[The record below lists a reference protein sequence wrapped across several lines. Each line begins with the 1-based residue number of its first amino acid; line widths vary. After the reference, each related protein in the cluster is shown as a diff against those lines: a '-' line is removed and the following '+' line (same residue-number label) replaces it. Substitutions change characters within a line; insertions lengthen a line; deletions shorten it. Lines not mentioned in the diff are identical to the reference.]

1 MLSVMESNGNEP
13 VTVSAVI
20 SPEEAISAMA
30 AIGDRR
36 AWLAD
41 RLIAPCWYHPAA
53 GVLAGA
59 LIAVGETRN
68 WPLFYWAVAGY
79 SAGCGALMWVNQRR
93 VGVAVK
99 YFRRRV
105 STVFAA
111 QVLTLSSLVAL
122 ACWLDLDRGR
132 RGAFLVAGVLAVAI
146 TIVFGRWT
154 DRALRADFQAHW

>member
-1 MLSVMESNGNEP
+1 MASEEKGAGP
-13 VTVSAVI
+13 VSAAI
-20 SPEEAISAMA
+20 PPEEAASAMA
-30 AIGDRR
+30 AIDDRR

-41 RLIAPCWYHPAA
+41 RLIAPRWYHPAF
-53 GVLAGA
+53 GVLAGV
-59 LIAVGETRN
+59 LIAVAETRN

-79 SAGCGALMWVNQRR
+79 SAGCGALMWMNQRR

-105 STVFAA
+105 SIVFAA
-111 QVLTLSSLVAL
+111 QVLTLSALVAV

-154 DRALRADFQAHW
+154 DRALRADFQARR

>member
-1 MLSVMESNGNEP
+1 M
-13 VTVSAVI
+13 SAAI
-20 SPEEAISAMA
+20 PPEEAASAMA
-30 AIGDRR
+30 AIEERR

-41 RLIAPCWYHPAA
+41 RLIAPRWYHPAL

-59 LIAVGETRN
+59 LIAVAETRN

-79 SAGCGALMWVNQRR
+79 SAGCGALMWMNQRR

-105 STVFAA
+105 SIIFAA
-111 QVLTLSSLVAL
+111 QVLTLSVLVAV

-132 RGAFLVAGVLAVAI
+132 RGTFLVAGVLAVAI

-154 DRALRADFQAHW
+154 DRALRADFQARR

>member
-1 MLSVMESNGNEP
+1 
-13 VTVSAVI
+13 VSAAI
-20 SPEEAISAMA
+20 PPEEAASAMA
-30 AIGDRR
+30 AIDDRR
-36 AWLAD
+36 AWLAG
-41 RLIAPCWYHPAA
+41 RLIAPCWYHPAS

-59 LIAVGETRN
+59 LIAVAETRN

-79 SAGCGALMWVNQRR
+79 SAGCGALMWMNQRH

-105 STVFAA
+105 SIVFAA
-111 QVLTLSSLVAL
+111 QVLTLSALVAL
-122 ACWLDLDRGR
+122 AWR

-154 DRALRADFQAHW
+154 DRALRADFQARR

>member
-1 MLSVMESNGNEP
+1 M
-13 VTVSAVI
+13 SAAI
-20 SPEEAISAMA
+20 PPEEAASAMA
-30 AIGDRR
+30 AIDDRR

-41 RLIAPCWYHPAA
+41 RLIAPCWYHPAF

-59 LIAVGETRN
+59 LIAVAETRN

-79 SAGCGALMWVNQRR
+79 SAGCGALMWMNQRR

-105 STVFAA
+105 SIVFAA
-111 QVLTLSSLVAL
+111 QVLTLSALVAL

-154 DRALRADFQAHW
+154 DRALRADFQARR

>member
-1 MLSVMESNGNEP
+1 M
-13 VTVSAVI
+13 SAAI
-20 SPEEAISAMA
+20 PPEEAASAMA
-30 AIGDRR
+30 AIEDRR

-41 RLIAPCWYHPAA
+41 RLIAPRWYHPAL

-59 LIAVGETRN
+59 LVAVAETRN
-68 WPLFYWAVAGY
+68 WPLFYWTVAGY
-79 SAGCGALMWVNQRR
+79 SAGCGALMWMNQRR

-105 STVFAA
+105 SVIFAA
-111 QVLTLSSLVAL
+111 QVLTLSALVAV

-146 TIVFGRWT
+146 AIVFGRWT
-154 DRALRADFQAHW
+154 DRALRADFQARR

>member
-1 MLSVMESNGNEP
+1 M
-13 VTVSAVI
+13 SAAI
-20 SPEEAISAMA
+20 PPEEAAGAMA
-30 AIGDRR
+30 AIDDRR

-41 RLIAPCWYHPAA
+41 RLIAPGWYHPAL

-59 LIAVGETRN
+59 LIAVAETHN

-79 SAGCGALMWVNQRR
+79 SVGCGALMWMNQRR
-93 VGVAVK
+93 VGVAVR

-105 STVFAA
+105 SIIFAA
-111 QVLTLSSLVAL
+111 QVVTLSALVAV

-132 RGAFLVAGVLAVAI
+132 RGAFLLAGVLAVAI

-154 DRALRADFQAHW
+154 DRALRADFQARR

>member
-1 MLSVMESNGNEP
+1 
-13 VTVSAVI
+13 VSAAI
-20 SPEEAISAMA
+20 PPEEAASAMA
-30 AIGDRR
+30 AIEDRR

-41 RLIAPCWYHPAA
+41 RLIAPRWYHPAL

-59 LIAVGETRN
+59 LIAVAETRN

-79 SAGCGALMWVNQRR
+79 SAGCGALMWMNQRR

-105 STVFAA
+105 SIVFAA
-111 QVLTLSSLVAL
+111 QVLTLSALVAV

-132 RGAFLVAGVLAVAI
+132 RGTFLVAGVLAVAI
-146 TIVFGRWT
+146 TILFGRWT
-154 DRALRADFQAHW
+154 DRALRADFQARR

>member
-1 MLSVMESNGNEP
+1 M
-13 VTVSAVI
+13 SAAI
-20 SPEEAISAMA
+20 PPEEAASAMA
-30 AIGDRR
+30 AIDDRR

-41 RLIAPCWYHPAA
+41 RLIAPGWYHPAC

-59 LIAVGETRN
+59 LIAVAETRN

-79 SAGCGALMWVNQRR
+79 SAGCGALMWMNQRR

-105 STVFAA
+105 SIIFAA
-111 QVLTLSSLVAL
+111 QILTLSALVAV

-132 RGAFLVAGVLAVAI
+132 RGTFLVAGVLAIAI

-154 DRALRADFQAHW
+154 DKALRADFQARR

>member
-1 MLSVMESNGNEP
+1 
-13 VTVSAVI
+13 
-20 SPEEAISAMA
+20 
-30 AIGDRR
+30 
-36 AWLAD
+36 
-41 RLIAPCWYHPAA
+41 
-53 GVLAGA
+53 VLAGA
-59 LIAVGETRN
+59 LIAVAETRN

-79 SAGCGALMWVNQRR
+79 SAGCGALMWMNQRR

-105 STVFAA
+105 SIVFAA
-111 QVLTLSSLVAL
+111 QVLTLSALVAV

-154 DRALRADFQAHW
+154 DRALRADFQARR